1 MLAKDISALRN
12 ESTCGYR
19 GKGAS
24 GCERSKPGATQG
36 GCCFDGARNALLP
49 ISDVAHIVHGP
60 ISCTGTSW
68 DTRGSRSSGP
78 ALFRTGMT
86 TALSDVEVIMG
97 GSEQR
102 LVDAITHAV
111 TEFNPAAVFVYVTC
125 LPAMLGT
132 DIESITRTAS
142 ERWQIPVLTV
152 DCAGF
157 YGNKNFGQRIAGD
170 MLLRHVIG
178 TREPDPIPKVAD
190 RPGIRTHDVNLIGEW
205 NVGGEFWN
213 VAPLFDE
220 LGLRILCTL
229 SGDSRYRNVQTMH
242 RAEVNMLVCSKAL
255 RKLARKLEERYQTPF
270 FEGSF
275 YGVTDTSEALRS
287 FARVIGDPELVARTE
302 QVVAREQRWVAKE
315 LASMRTH
322 LAGKRALI
330 FSGGFKSWS
339 TVSAVQDLGM
349 TVVAT
354 GIEKSTDEDKDR
366 IRRLLGADA
375 RLLDNNDQTALL
387 RTFEEC
393 NADILIA
400 GDRYIYPSLKARV
413 PFLDLDHVRDIGYSG
428 YTGAVE
434 FARRILAAVEHPVWQ
449 QVRRPPPWERAVTV
463 RCARKNAA

>member
-315 LASMRTH
+315 LASM
-322 LAGKRALI
+322 
-330 FSGGFKSWS
+330 
-339 TVSAVQDLGM
+339 
-349 TVVAT
+349 
-354 GIEKSTDEDKDR
+354 
-366 IRRLLGADA
+366 
-375 RLLDNNDQTALL
+375 
-387 RTFEEC
+387 
-393 NADILIA
+393 
-400 GDRYIYPSLKARV
+400 V
-413 PFLDLDHVRDIGYSG
+413 P
-428 YTGAVE
+428 T
-434 FARRILAAVEHPVWQ
+434 
-449 QVRRPPPWERAVTV
+449 
-463 RCARKNAA
+463 